1 MDQAEILG
9 RLAVGYSPSYVA
21 HIMKTRGVSFS
32 PTASFLEQV
41 KLAGGDGI
49 LVDRLSSADRSSSIA
64 SSTETNPPVDH
75 LAKCAEL
82 MHAGDIESAQNECR
96 ESVQENPRSP
106 WTVLAAAAAIRMSP
120 FYGSPKD
127 AEDSDKARLLQLYRE
142 AAALG
147 SSLAAQLLALLSS
160 SPETAAQWQ
169 IIGLPDQGE
178 SEEPN
183 FSWDNGSGVWPYGF
197 GPPQRIPDSAA
208 ASNEAI
214 AIDPEAR
221 SSLEA
226 DPDLA
231 STHVAF
237 SNMDQ
242 FQAHDFESAEREL
255 REALRLEPDN
265 ADIHADLAS
274 LYFAHHDDEATL
286 SELREAIRIV
296 PFGAPQHM
304 ALAGELESLGRT
316 AEAIA
321 ELQRTITMR
330 PADTEVSAVLVQ
342 LDLDHKDG
350 QGAMEELR
358 RSLNASAAY
367 FPDESGLVETR
378 LPDETE
384 LAELLRQ
391 NHELDA
397 AVEQYSY
404 ILRFQP
410 DNAGVHND
418 YGNVLLDQNRLDE
431 AIGEYNEAL
440 RIDPQMATAHHN
452 IGICLARRKDLDGA
466 VNEFRHALE
475 LNPDEPHSRVFLG
488 FALGQQGDLNA
499 AKDQF
504 RQALE
509 KNPKDPDTHAALGM
523 AMYQLKDT
531 PGAIKELKLALDLQP
546 DSPEAENNL
555 AWIYATTDDLKL
567 RNPSE
572 ALVLARRAVDSSPAP
587 NPAFLDT
594 LAEALLLN
602 GKPAE
607 ALALENQAI
616 KLDPQNPDLQAR
628 LPRFRDAASKLVASK
643 P

>member
-21 HIMKTRGVSFS
+21 HIMKMRGVSFS

-41 KLAGGDGI
+41 KLAGGDGV
-49 LVDRLSSADRSSSIA
+49 LADRLSSADRSSSIA

-82 MHAGDIESAQNECR
+82 MHAGDIESAQTECR
-96 ESVQENPRSP
+96 ESTQENPTSP

-120 FYGSPKD
+120 FYGSPND

-142 AAALG
+142 AAAHG

-160 SPETAAQWQ
+160 SPETVAQWQ
-169 IIGLPDQGE
+169 IIGLPGQGE
-178 SEEPN
+178 LEEPIL
-183 FSWDNGSGVWPYGF
+183 SWANGSGVWPYGF

-208 ASNEAI
+208 ASNEEI

-231 STHVAF
+231 SNHVAL

-321 ELQRTITMR
+321 ELQRTIAMR

-342 LDLDHKDG
+342 LDLDHKDS
-350 QGAMEELR
+350 QGAIEELR

-367 FPDESGLVETR
+367 FPDESGLVQTR

-466 VNEFRHALE
+466 VTEFRQALE